1 MRIIIVFICTLFTVI
16 VFADTV
22 IQPGDVNGSWTE
34 VNSPYLI
41 EGEITIPDGETL
53 SIEPGVLVEFQGHY
67 KFHVQGRLLAI
78 GTISDNIVFSIN
90 DTTGFHDF
98 NLQEGAW
105 QGIRFNNTPATNDSS
120 KIVYSRIEYGKANGF
135 DPPCSGNGG
144 GIYVENFSKLLIQ
157 NCEIY
162 HNMAMLG
169 GGIALDESNGV
180 TIHNTSITDNESWLD
195 GGGMYCYQSS
205 PILDEVLLQGNNA
218 SGGGG
223 IACWYDSS
231 PLITNTSF
239 INNNGSVHGGGIY
252 CKFDSSPSFIDVV
265 FKENTSSYGAAAN
278 FNDESNP
285 WLIRTLITDNHST
298 NSSGAFS
305 CGNDSH
311 PVIINSTIY
320 NNTANTAGVSY
331 IYDSHPIF
339 VNTIIWN
346 NTPEAFYISDWSEY
360 SNSITFAYSDVQGGI
375 DDIIN
380 SEYAT
385 INWLEG
391 NIESDPMFNNPYI
404 NDFTLTLGSPCIDTG
419 TSFFEWNNETL
430 VDMSADEYFG
440 IAPDMGAYEYEVTNI
455 NDEMIISNESI
466 ILSNYPNPFNPETT
480 IYFST
485 TEGTEKVEI
494 SIYNLKG
501 QKIKTF
507 LVNLSSKSSFG
518 RGSIIWN
525 GKDQN
530 ENAVSSGVYFYQLK
544 AGRYTYS
551 NKMILMK

>member
-1 MRIIIVFICTLFTVI
+1 MKYLILFIAILSTAIL
-16 VFADTV
+16 FADTV
-22 IQPGDVNGSWTE
+22 VFPGDVSGNWTS
-34 VNSPYLI
+34 VNSPYLV

-53 SIEPGVLVEFQGHY
+53 SIEAGVIVEFQGHY

-78 GTISDNIVFSIN
+78 GTISDNIVFTIN

-105 QGIRFNNTPATNDSS
+105 QGIRFNNTPTTNDSS

-180 TIHNTSITDNESWLD
+180 TIYNTLISDNESWLD

-239 INNNGSVHGGGIY
+239 INNNGTVHGGGIY
-252 CKFDSSPSFIDVV
+252 CKFDSSPSLTDVV
-265 FKENTSSYGAAAN
+265 FRENTSSYGAAMN

-285 WLIRTLITDNHST
+285 WIIRALITDNYST

-305 CGNDSH
+305 CGYDSY
-311 PVIINSTIY
+311 PVIINSTIS
-320 NNTANTAGVSY
+320 NNTAITAGVSY

-346 NTPEAFYISDWSEY
+346 NSPEAFYFSDWEEFN
-360 SNSITFAYSDVQGGI
+360 NSITFAYSDVQGGI

-391 NIESDPMFNNPYI
+391 NIESDPMFNDPYF
-404 NDFTLTLGSPCIDTG
+404 NDFTLVSGSPCIDTG
-419 TSFFEWNNETL
+419 TSFFEWNNETM
-430 VDMSADEYFG
+430 VDMSTDEYIG
-440 IAPDMGAYEYEVTNI
+440 IAPDMGVFEFEATDVS
-455 NDEMIISNESI
+455 DELIVKNAGI

-485 TEGTEKVEI
+485 TESTESLELV
-494 SIYNLKG
+494 IYNLKG
-501 QKIKTF
+501 QRVKLI
-507 LVNLSSKSSFG
+507 
-518 RGSIIWN
+518 SINQFTDSPVHQVIWN
-525 GKDQN
+525 GTDDNNKPV
-530 ENAVSSGVYFYQLK
+530 ASGVYLYKLK
-544 AGRYTYS
+544 TGKFEKV